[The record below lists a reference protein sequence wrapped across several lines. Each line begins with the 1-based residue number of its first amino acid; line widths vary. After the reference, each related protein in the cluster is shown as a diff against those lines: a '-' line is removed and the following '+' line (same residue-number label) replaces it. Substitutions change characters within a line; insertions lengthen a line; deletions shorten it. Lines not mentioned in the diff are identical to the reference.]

1 MPIIRFRPEVADDL
15 RNAVEWYNA
24 KKTGLGDEFLGEY
37 WSAIERIM
45 NQPLAYGVGQTGLRA
60 WRELNVAFGKRS
72 FGHRLTEVT
81 WLSNVVADATPPSK
95 TLVPNGP
102 GKTHVRSANSRH
114 GYGRTTFL

>member
-15 RNAVEWYNA
+15 RNAVDWYDA

-60 WRELNVAFGKRS
+60 C
-72 FGHRLTEVT
+72 RLSRFPYVIHYRCSEQEI
-81 WLSNVVADATPPSK
+81 LVVAVMFGGRDDPAWI
-95 TLVPNGP
+95 N
-102 GKTHVRSANSRH
+102 RS
-114 GYGRTTFL
+114 